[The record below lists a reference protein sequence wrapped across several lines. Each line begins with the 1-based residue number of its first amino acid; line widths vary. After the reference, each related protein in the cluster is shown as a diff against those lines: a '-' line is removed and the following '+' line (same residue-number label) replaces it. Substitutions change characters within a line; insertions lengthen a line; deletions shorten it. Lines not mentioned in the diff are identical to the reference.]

1 VDKQNNRKKRRAR
14 GEGVTSYRVTSSLTL
29 TDEALDRQNE
39 VKHRQTS
46 HSQNAYYQ
54 QDASGYAYQQGFEG
68 AEQQGYDPSQQGTY
82 DQQAYDQSQQGTYDQ
97 QAYDQSQQGTYDQQA
112 YDPSQQG
119 TYDQQAYDPSQQ
131 GTYDQQAYDQSQ
143 QGYYDQQAYD
153 QSQQGYY
160 DQQAY
165 DQSQQGYYD
174 QQGYD
179 QSQQGYYDQQA
190 YDQSQQGYYDQQA
203 YDQSQQGYYDQ
214 QGYDQ
219 SQQGYYDQQGY
230 DQSQQ
235 GYYDQQGYD
244 QSQQGYYDQQG
255 YDQSQQ
261 GYYDQQGYDQSQQ
274 AYYDQQAYDQSQ
286 QAYYDQQAYEQSQ
299 QGYYDPQS
307 YDPNQPGYNPYDA
320 PPPTTRP
327 KRKPKTAE
335 EYYRQ
340 MLGEGQVFATDSEES
355 PYADLPQQL
364 QPIHPSG
371 IPQNLIPRNSLL
383 DLLGP
388 LAKYIRLGVEKFQF
402 LSQKLTYYTDMVLEV
417 QEHVQKELKEAFGL
431 AFKGL
436 LDQLRQKSPVAL
448 PYGQQAGQMPP
459 GSMPVG
465 GQAPPPPPQ
474 QHPPVSFVDLH
485 ELNVDFTDNYDQPL
499 FDFARYANS
508 RYTVSK
514 MIVDPQATEMALYAI
529 RECAPRANAI
539 PPATEGPFANI
550 PLSEVM
556 MASGENELQ
565 AFLRY
570 VKAYPGNYVARSLKV
585 SETFA
590 TWVVYGAP
598 QP

>member
-29 TDEALDRQNE
+29 TDEALDRQEE
-39 VKHRQTS
+39 VKHRQTV
-46 HSQNAYYQ
+46 QPQTPYYQ
-54 QDASGYAYQQGFEG
+54 QDASGYVA
-68 AEQQGYDPSQQGTY
+68 P
-82 DQQAYDQSQQGTYDQ
+82 
-97 QAYDQSQQGTYDQQA
+97 
-112 YDPSQQG
+112 P
-119 TYDQQAYDPSQQ
+119 
-131 GTYDQQAYDQSQ
+131 AYDQSQ
-143 QGYYDQQAYD
+143 QGYYDQQAAD
-153 QSQQGYY
+153 PN
-160 DQQAY
+160 
-165 DQSQQGYYD
+165 QQGYYD

-190 YDQSQQGYYDQQA
+190 ADPNQQGYYDQQGYDQSQQGYYDQQA
-203 YDQSQQGYYDQ
+203 ADPNQQGYYDQQGYDQSQQGYYDQQAADPNQQGYYDQQGYDQSQQGYYDQ

-274 AYYDQQAYDQSQ
+274 GYYDQQGYD
-286 QAYYDQQAYEQSQ
+286 QSQ
-299 QGYYDPQS
+299 QGYYDQQGYDQS
-307 YDPNQPGYNPYDA
+307 QQGYYDQQGYDQSQQDYNPYDA

-335 EYYRQ
+335 DFYRQ
-340 MLGEGQVFATDSEES
+340 MLGEGQVFATDSDES
-355 PYADLPQQL
+355 PYSDAPESFK
-364 QPIHPSG
+364 PVHPGSNT
-371 IPQNLIPRNSLL
+371 PEHLIPRNSLL

-388 LAKYIRLGVEKFQF
+388 IAKYIRLFRQKYTFLWEKI
-402 LSQKLTYYTDMVLEV
+402 TYYTDMVLEI
-417 QEHVQKELKEAFGL
+417 QEHVQKELKEAFGQ
-431 AFKGL
+431 AFNGL
-436 LDQLRQKSPVAL
+436 IDQVRQKSPVSL
-448 PYGQQAGQMPP
+448 PYQQGQAPAAGGAAQAGQP
-459 GSMPVG
+459 GQP
-465 GQAPPPPPQ
+465 APIQ
-474 QHPPVSFVDLH
+474 NQPPVSYVDLH

-499 FDFARYANS
+499 FDFSRYANS

-514 MIVDPQATEMALYAI
+514 MIVDPQAMEMALYAI

-539 PPATEGPFANI
+539 PPATEGPYANI

-556 MASGENELQ
+556 VAIGEPDLQ

-570 VKAYPGNYVARSLKV
+570 VKAYPGNYVARSLKI